1 MLYQFITIYTSDFW
15 MTMLLGVLAFLCL
28 PVVTG
33 EISQF
38 FQTDN
43 ATRLIPVASDSV
55 FAGEQEGTTEYKVC
69 MMPHIFQTK
78 FLIRNYS
85 HWLG

>member
-1 MLYQFITIYTSDFW
+1 

-33 EISQF
+33 EISKF

-69 MMPHIFQTK
+69 MML
-78 FLIRNYS
+78 LICFSHSSSLYS
-85 HWLG
+85 GIPSRKE

>member
-1 MLYQFITIYTSDFW
+1 
-15 MTMLLGVLAFLCL
+15 MTMLLGVLVFLCL

-33 EISQF
+33 EISKF

-55 FAGEQEGTTEYKVC
+55 FAGEQKRLAESNRGFTH
-69 MMPHIFQTK
+69 HIVPDK
-78 FLIRNYS
+78 SLIRNYS
-85 HWLG
+85 LRLG

>member
-1 MLYQFITIYTSDFW
+1 
-15 MTMLLGVLAFLCL
+15 MTMLLGVLVFLCL

-55 FAGEQEGTTEYKVC
+55 FAGEQDRVTESKKGF
-69 MMPHIFQTK
+69 MHHTIPNKSQ
-78 FLIRNYS
+78 IRNNR
-85 HWLG
+85 HRLG

>member
-55 FAGEQEGTTEYKVC
+55 FAEEQEGTTEYKVC
-69 MMPHIFQTK
+69 VTPHIFQTK
-78 FLIRNYS
+78 SLIRNYS

>member
-1 MLYQFITIYTSDFW
+1 MLYQFITIYTSEFW

-33 EISQF
+33 EISKF

-69 MMPHIFQTK
+69 MMSHIFQTK

>member
-1 MLYQFITIYTSDFW
+1 

-55 FAGEQEGTTEYKVC
+55 FAGEQEGT
-69 MMPHIFQTK
+69 
-78 FLIRNYS
+78 
-85 HWLG
+85 